1 MISAQAQKLKN
12 SIEAQ
17 EQEKIEMQQKLEDA
31 LKERMT
37 SNLKLSDQR
46 SKLENLIAENKTYR
60 ERIVSQEEELKKQN
74 KRLKSFLEQEQQLE
88 QARGRITSLQESTKL

>member
-17 EQEKIEMQQKLEDA
+17 EQEKVEMQQKLEDA

-60 ERIVSQEEELKKQN
+60 ERIGTQDDELKKLN
-74 KRLKSFLEQEQQLE
+74 KRLKSFLE
-88 QARGRITSLQESTKL
+88 

>member
-12 SIEAQ
+12 SIEAY
-17 EQEKIEMQQKLEDA
+17 EQEKVEMQQKLEDA

-46 SKLENLIAENKTYR
+46 GKLENLIAENKTYR
-60 ERIVSQEEELKKQN
+60 ERIGTQDDELKKLN
-74 KRLKSFLEQEQQLE
+74 RRLKSFLE
-88 QARGRITSLQESTKL
+88 

>member
-1 MISAQAQKLKN
+1 
-12 SIEAQ
+12 
-17 EQEKIEMQQKLEDA
+17 MQQKLEDA

>member
-1 MISAQAQKLKN
+1 
-12 SIEAQ
+12 
-17 EQEKIEMQQKLEDA
+17 MQQKLEDA

-37 SNLKLSDQR
+37 SNLKLNDQR